1 MYAKAHSTCVGSPM
15 GKNRLGVVNSRALEG
30 GMSPAVR
37 MVYCARAVEPLL
49 DPKRI
54 RFGLSG
60 APFRSVPRKHAIII
74 KGQLPYR
81 PVPEGPLSVR
91 KCFSVKGLVLLMR
104 KHFRPR
110 KPVKL

>member
-1 MYAKAHSTCVGSPM
+1 
-15 GKNRLGVVNSRALEG
+15 
-30 GMSPAVR
+30 MSPAVR
-37 MVYCARAVEPLL
+37 MVYRARAVEPLL
-49 DPKRI
+49 DSKRI

-60 APFRSVPRKHAIII
+60 APFRSLPPKHALLT
-74 KGQLPYR
+74 KGQLSYR
-81 PVPEGPLSVR
+81 PALEEPLSIR